1 MIIFKIIDVI
11 GYSGSGKT
19 FFITTTIKLLKEK
32 LDFNVAVIKNVK
44 HHPIDKIGKDSYL
57 FRENGASYS
66 VIQNNHLETAIFIN
80 RKGNNIREL
89 LQWLNNGPYKID
101 LLLTEGFR
109 NLHHPTVLCV
119 SKFEDIQDQFNE
131 SINMISGI
139 ICVKGVD
146 KEIYMNLPILDI
158 QKNFSEFL
166 EIFNF

>member
-19 FFITTTIKLLKEK
+19 FFITTAIKLLKEK

-57 FRENGASYS
+57 FRESGASYS
-66 VIQNNHLETAIFIN
+66 VIQNNNFETAIFIN
-80 RKGNNIREL
+80 RKENNIHEL
-89 LQWLNNGPYKID
+89 LQWLINGPYEIN

-109 NLHHPTVLCV
+109 NFHHPTVLCV
-119 SKFEDIQDQFNE
+119 SKFEDIKDQYNE
-131 SINMISGI
+131 SINIISGNI
-139 ICVKGVD
+139 YVKGVD
-146 KEIYMNLPILDI
+146 KKKYMNLPIIDI

-166 EIFNF
+166 EIFNL